1 MKIDI
6 KSGDFRMKLP
16 LPPSLAFNRLTAYF
30 GKKALTNSPQPEIP
44 PEKIEELF
52 ALLRKMSK
60 QYPGLLLIEVEE
72 QNGDHVYIYL

>member
-6 KSGDFRMKLP
+6 KSGDFHMKLP
-16 LPPSLAFNRLTAYF
+16 LPSSLAFNRLTAYF
-30 GKKALTNSPQPEIP
+30 GKKALTHSPQPEIP

-60 QYPGLLLIEVEE
+60 KYPGLPLVEVEE
-72 QNGDHVYIYL
+72 QNGDYVYIYL